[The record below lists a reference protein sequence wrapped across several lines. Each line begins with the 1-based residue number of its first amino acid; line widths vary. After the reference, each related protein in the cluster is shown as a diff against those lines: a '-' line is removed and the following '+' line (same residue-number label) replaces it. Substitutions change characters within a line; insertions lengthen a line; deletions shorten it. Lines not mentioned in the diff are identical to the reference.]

1 MEITNSFESAYYRR
15 LILAF
20 VIDEQKHI
28 NSKDLSELLGWPKR
42 TVYTNLQGVKSL
54 GIEIEYIGSR
64 RTGGY
69 QLNSWGPFRKSWIK
83 DHFEEI
89 KSALIDL

>member
-20 VIDEQKHI
+20 VIDEQKLI

-64 RTGGY
+64 RTGVINLILGGHSEKVGLKTILKK
-69 QLNSWGPFRKSWIK
+69 LN
-83 DHFEEI
+83 
-89 KSALIDL
+89 LL